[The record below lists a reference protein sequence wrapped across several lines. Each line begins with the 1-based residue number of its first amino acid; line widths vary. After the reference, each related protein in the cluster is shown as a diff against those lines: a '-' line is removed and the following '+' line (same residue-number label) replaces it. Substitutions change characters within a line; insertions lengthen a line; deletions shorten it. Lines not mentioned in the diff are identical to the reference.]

1 MLLQRMSCLSIEFIT
16 PLVSLN
22 RNLKSSAALESPIVI
37 GSINTPSA
45 IFVSLFRFNV
55 SITRAIT
62 NIVFNGTN
70 INININVFFNDR

>member
-1 MLLQRMSCLSIEFIT
+1 MIAEVIVNSSSNE
-16 PLVSLN
+16 LN

-37 GSINTPSA
+37 GSINMPSA